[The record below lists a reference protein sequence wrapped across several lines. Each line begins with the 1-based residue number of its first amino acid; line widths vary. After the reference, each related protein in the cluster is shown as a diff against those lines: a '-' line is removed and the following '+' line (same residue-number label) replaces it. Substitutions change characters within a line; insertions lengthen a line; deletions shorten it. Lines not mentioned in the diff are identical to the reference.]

1 MSANENQTGRLA
13 PQSLLQQ
20 RYLVVG
26 LAGRG
31 GMGAVYQTLDTRIG
45 NRQVAIKEMSQ
56 GHLISDQELAHATER
71 FQREAKLLGSLQHV
85 NLPRIYDAFSEQGRS
100 YLVMEYLEGKTLL
113 QMLQENDARPI
124 PIAQAVAYALQ
135 LCDVL
140 AYLHRQ
146 HPPIIF
152 RDLKPANVMVTETG
166 HIYLI
171 DFGIARLFKEGQQ
184 KDTTLLG
191 SLGYAPPE
199 QHGMA
204 QTNQRSDLYALGATL
219 HCCLTGKDPYASGFQ
234 FAFPSVREFNPQVPV
249 ELNQLIQRLV
259 ARDEQQRPTS
269 ALEVHR
275 ELSKILQQ
283 AAEYT
288 SQINPALTAKKYTQ
302 PASAQNNAPPIYSPT
317 LHVNAASPSFKQASP
332 SASIA
337 KGKSVS
343 HFAPLWT
350 TPFLTLFGLL
360 LVLTIGGSTWA
371 FNYIDGSDHIVEFGL
386 SMLLLLVAIVAG
398 TVLHRLI
405 PWSILLIVALA
416 ALVSGTAFLVQA
428 TPEMQSAMTNIL
440 QIVSLNTL
448 ITGGLALAAITS
460 LCWLTRPFTWVDRI
474 LIFIVFGIATACTF
488 LQFSY
493 QDGDVRKHILLL
505 IVLITLVQGAPLAAW
520 MEHVRKASRR

>member
-1 MSANENQTGRLA
+1 MSTYENQTGRLD

-20 RYLVVG
+20 RYHIVG

-31 GMGAVYQTLDTRIG
+31 GMGAVYQAIDTRIG
-45 NRQVAIKEMSQ
+45 NRRVAIKEMSQ
-56 GHLISDQELAHATER
+56 GHLSEQELAHATER
-71 FQREAKLLGSLQHV
+71 FRHEAKLLGSLQHP
-85 NLPRIYDAFSEQGRS
+85 NLPRVHDAFSEQGRS

-113 QMLQENDARPI
+113 QMLRENGARQI
-124 PIAQAVAYALQ
+124 PVAQVVEYAFQ
-135 LCDVL
+135 LCGVL
-140 AYLHRQ
+140 AYLHQQ

-191 SLGYAPPE
+191 SIGYAPPE
-199 QHGMA
+199 QHGIA

-219 HCCLTGKDPYASGFQ
+219 HYCLTGKDPYFSRFQ
-234 FAFPSVREFNPQVPV
+234 FAFPPVREFNPQVPI

-259 ARDEQQRPTS
+259 AKDEQQRPAS
-269 ALEVHR
+269 ALEVHH
-275 ELSKILQQ
+275 ELTKIHQQ

-288 SQINPALTAKKYTQ
+288 TQIDPTLVEIKYAQ
-302 PASAQNNAPPIYSPT
+302 PAFDQNNAPPLFSPT
-317 LHVNAASPSFKQASP
+317 LAVNAASPSFNQAST
-332 SASIA
+332 SASLSQ
-337 KGKSVS
+337 GKSIP

-350 TPFLTLFGLL
+350 MPFLTLFGLL
-360 LVLTIGGSTWA
+360 PVLTIGGSAWA

-398 TVLHRLI
+398 AVLRRLI
-405 PWSILLIVALA
+405 VWSILFIVALA
-416 ALVSGTAFLVQA
+416 ALVSGAAFLVQA
-428 TPEMQSAMTNIL
+428 TPDLQSAVIDIL
-440 QIVSLNTL
+440 QNVGLNTL
-448 ITGGLALAAITS
+448 LTGGLAIAAST
-460 LCWLTRPFTWVDRI
+460 LLFWLTRPFTWIDRI
-474 LIFIVFGIATACTF
+474 LILIVLGTAITSTF

-505 IVLITLVQGAPLAAW
+505 IALITLIQGVLLAAQV
-520 MEHVRKASRR
+520 EKVRMATRR